1 MPATI
6 PYSKPRPVKPRPVPT
21 RHGPT
26 LNELLRRAAASVDR
40 EPVKLISGR
49 FRPEKK
55 GRALTRTERGLI
67 GLMVGGLGLAVWLHA
82 LPAPVRA
89 HTTFYQSLTA
99 STPLVATAPRPYVE
113 SALLAL
119 GRDWRP
125 ATLFACVHPAFWSIN
140 PAVGPNALAE
150 RVERGLKLL
159 AEHGPVVSV
168 MTFPAPASV
177 ETETVGGADVLAAH
191 LSGQLELT
199 DGAVARFTAHLVQD
213 GSTGRWGLVEVVI
226 PGFLP

>member
-6 PYSKPRPVKPRPVPT
+6 HYSKPRPVKPRPVPV
-21 RHGPT
+21 RRGLT

-40 EPVKLISGR
+40 GPVKLISGR

-82 LPAPVRA
+82 LPAPVTA
-89 HTTFYQSLTA
+89 HTTFYQSLAA
-99 STPLVATAPRPYVE
+99 STPLGATAPRPYAE
-113 SALLAL
+113 SALRAL

-140 PAVGPNALAE
+140 PAVGPNARAE
-150 RVERGLKLL
+150 RVERGLARL

-168 MTFPAPASV
+168 LTLPAATSV
-177 ETETVGGADVLAAH
+177 GTETVGSTEMLAARV
-191 LSGQLELT
+191 SGQLELA
-199 DGAVARFTAHLVQD
+199 DGAVVRFTARLVQD
-213 GSTGRWGLVEVVI
+213 GATRRWGFVELVV